1 MFPSGSG
8 DVSFNQGSL
17 DDFSPSVHI
26 VGRESMPKEVKKTT
40 FRVLANKEQKGQ
52 KGLNTQIMNFSLKV
66 RQ

>member
-17 DDFSPSVHI
+17 GDFSPSVHI

-40 FRVLANKEQKGQ
+40 FE
-52 KGLNTQIMNFSLKV
+52 V
-66 RQ
+66 RSDRG